1 MRVGEKTTKY
11 RCVLGDSTGITN
23 AFLPNKIEL
32 REGDHIVLFNA
43 KADVVQEHIELQ
55 LEFNG
60 GRMELSRRPVE
71 KVSEEFN
78 LSSKAWV
85 PME

>member
-1 MRVGEKTTKY
+1 MGGKYTKY
-11 RCVLGDSTGITN
+11 RCVVGDSTGIAN

-32 REGDHIVLFNA
+32 REDDHIVLFNV
-43 KADVVQEHIELQ
+43 KAEVVQEHIELQ
-55 LEFNG
+55 LEYKG
-60 GRMELSRRPVE
+60 GNMALSRRPVDQ
-71 KVSEEFN
+71 VSEEFN